1 MYRRDIGQLARST
14 RVAPAT
20 YTAAVAV
27 VACCCCYM
35 AFVRAFLLRAWCT
48 HIRPVGNACIRLTTC
63 NAIQTH
69 RHMLAIPLPDL
80 QQYLCCT
87 RIRRAVW
94 VTGTRRANYGVWHT
108 DRLRGTLQAAVDLY
122 QSHLARLNNCCMLL
136 RDITQQALTTYHRR
150 VRCRVL
156 SERPCMA

>member
-1 MYRRDIGQLARST
+1 MYRRDIGQLARIH
-14 RVAPAT
+14 
-20 YTAAVAV
+20 
-27 VACCCCYM
+27 CCCC
-35 AFVRAFLLRAWCT
+35 FRVLLLLHGVRAHL
-48 HIRPVGNACIRLTTC
+48 PVTCVVYPHTSSRYACIRLTTC
-63 NAIQTH
+63 NTIQTH
-69 RHMLAIPLPDL
+69 RHMLVITLPDL

-108 DRLRGTLQAAVDLY
+108 DRLRGTLQAAVDSY